1 MDKWSCTIKKNYIM
15 NMRLLTRDDL
25 SSPLRATDFAVSLSA
40 SCPMKKRLL
49 KKEVEIWKQI
59 LA

>member
-1 MDKWSCTIKKNYIM
+1 M

-25 SSPLRATDFAVSLSA
+25 SSPLRAIDFAVSLSA